1 MRNYVFGVLIAL
13 MAIIGM
19 VSGFN
24 GWNDGLTYEQNVN
37 AIFSAKEMND
47 PWVDMPLIY
56 ESNINDTANWT
67 NGSKPIRA
75 IDGTPLG
82 GVPEQD
88 QIDAKNDA
96 FLDRDDPYAQPTLS
110 NKPARK
116 IDASWG
122 GATEQEM
129 IDEKNKRFLE

>member
-1 MRNYVFGVLIAL
+1 MIVGVMIAT

-19 VSGFN
+19 AAGFN
-24 GWNDGLTYEQNVN
+24 GWDNTLTYEQNVN
-37 AIFSAKEMND
+37 AIFGAKEMNMAFD
-47 PWVDMPLIY
+47 P
-56 ESNINDTANWT
+56 INDTANWT

-88 QIDAKNDA
+88 QIDAKNDV
-96 FLDRDDPYAQPTLS
+96 FLDRDDPYVQPVMD
-110 NKPARK
+110 NKPVRSV
-116 IDASWG
+116 DGSFG

-129 IDEKNKRFLE
+129 IDNKTTKFLE

>member
-13 MAIIGM
+13 VAITGMA
-19 VSGFN
+19 VGFN
-24 GWNDGLTYEQNVN
+24 GWNDAATYEQNVN
-37 AIFSAKEMND
+37 AIFGAKEMNVAFD
-47 PWVDMPLIY
+47 
-56 ESNINDTANWT
+56 SFNDTANWT

-82 GVPEQD
+82 GVPEQE

-96 FLDRDDPYAQPTLS
+96 FLDRDDPYVQPVMD
-110 NKPARK
+110 NKPVRSV
-116 IDASWG
+116 DGSFG

-129 IDEKNKRFLE
+129 IDAKTAKFLE